1 MGGMAEVR
9 TLTTLC
15 NKREEIL
22 HSLYGYQKLVAQSE
36 ADLAHINAIIRV
48 FEATGDPK
56 ELPRYTSI
64 YRLFR
69 RHEKTRLCLEALEK
83 GGELSTREIAAY
95 FMTAKGFDTADK
107 VLLIA
112 ITQKLVQTLRVLAM
126 QGKVAMAGK
135 RRGMCVWATP
145 IAKTKNPTGHP

>member
-9 TLTTLC
+9 TLTTLRS
-15 NKREEIL
+15 KREEIL
-22 HSLYGYQKLVAQSE
+22 HSLHGYQKLVAQAE

-69 RHEKTRLCLEALEK
+69 RREKTRLCLEALEK
-83 GGELSTREIAAY
+83 GGELSTQEIAAY

-112 ITQKLVQTLRVLAM
+112 ITQKLVQTLRVLAL
-126 QGKVAMAGK
+126 QGKVVMVGK
-135 RRGMCVWATP
+135 RRGMCVWRLPVTTSA
-145 IAKTKNPTGHP
+145 